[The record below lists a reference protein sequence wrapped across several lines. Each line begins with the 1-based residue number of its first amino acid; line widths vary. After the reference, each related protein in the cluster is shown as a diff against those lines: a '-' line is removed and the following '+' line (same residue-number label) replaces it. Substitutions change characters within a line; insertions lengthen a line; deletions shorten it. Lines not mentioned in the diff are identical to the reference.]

1 VLQGVALPA
10 GIVLEAAREWSLAGL
25 MALYGPRSV
34 LARDPVMSVGTLVV
48 MALFA
53 IVLVL
58 ALVRGL

>member
-1 VLQGVALPA
+1 
-10 GIVLEAAREWSLAGL
+10 